1 MLRSIKQ
8 ALDIIKTQ
16 DKDTAI
22 TMHCIR
28 SWVNE
33 NKIRSLRSGKKI
45 LIDVE
50 SLLDYINNMN

>member
-28 SWVNE
+28 SWVKE

-50 SLLDYINNMN
+50 SLLDYINNIN

>member
-28 SWVNE
+28 TWATE

-50 SLLDYINNMN
+50 SLLDYINNIN

>member
-8 ALDIIKTQ
+8 SLDIIKEQ

-28 SWVNE
+28 LWVKE
-33 NKIRSLRSGKKI
+33 NKIRSLRSGKKV

-50 SLLDYINNMN
+50 SLLEYINKNN

>member
-22 TMHCIR
+22 TIHCIR
-28 SWVNE
+28 SWVKE

-45 LIDVE
+45 LIDIE
-50 SLLDYINNMN
+50 SLLDYINNIN

>member
-1 MLRSIKQ
+1 MGK
-8 ALDIIKTQ
+8 ALDIIKNQ

-50 SLLDYINNMN
+50 SLLDYINNIN